1 MKFRQFCIVLLVI
14 YCSIFALGDENDNAV
29 KCITKHL
36 KDKGINEEFL
46 SSISTKID
54 SGVNCNEFIEAKLT
68 KGFGKIRDKLNTDA
82 FFRKYSECIMKAID
96 TEANRDLVLRREAI
110 KINGLGVKVW
120 NYFNQREHLDEL
132 KKEIESSLNKVAN
145 EQCIK

>member
-54 SGVNCNEFIEAKLT
+54 SGVNCNEFIVAKLT